1 MGNKPC
7 KPSVKEDHFSF
18 DVANTEE
25 DAEVTRPT
33 VSPMIGMCSDLPIP
47 LIIQEDAD
55 RDVISGSPQP
65 PKDSYDKLMH
75 WLVEMADGDD
85 IDLKDPKIAEE
96 FCKSPLI
103 GNAKNRKKNLG
114 PRSQSYDIHVS
125 YEGPLC
131 SKPSRSCGDI
141 EEETEAEGYMENQP
155 KPKSFKLSPDPPSH
169 NRNRSTLKKQSAV
182 SFDSTCGDPTQYK
195 RSSKS
200 YSDLNDSANFFVNQ
214 QQSLLRS
221 HHKVRQVPKTQRNQ
235 FTKQYSE
242 PVSSI
247 PKVCVYESIDDSGS
261 NCSDRN
267 RNQSSSASL
276 DSRSPRCSRQT
287 TFSDEDDLTYEKSKS
302 SLLHP
307 PLEIMTVRE
316 HEEEE
321 AEGEGGVIRSN
332 RRKHKGKIS
341 GMISRSVENLLGKTS
356 RLRHRL
362 KYRSSSLFTVNNDDK
377 SEIPPELFNDKLFLN
392 DKLLDG
398 NIDDILYA
406 VDTLWPNE

>member
-1 MGNKPC
+1 
-7 KPSVKEDHFSF
+7 
-18 DVANTEE
+18 
-25 DAEVTRPT
+25 
-33 VSPMIGMCSDLPIP
+33 MIGMRNDLPIP
-47 LIIQEDAD
+47 LIIQEDTDCDAT
-55 RDVISGSPQP
+55 RVSPQP
-65 PKDSYDKLMH
+65 PKDSYDKLIH

-85 IDLKDPKIAEE
+85 IDLKDTKIVEE
-96 FCKSPLI
+96 FRKSPLI
-103 GNAKNRKKNLG
+103 GNAANRKKNLG

-155 KPKSFKLSPDPPSH
+155 KPKSFKLSPDPPRY
-169 NRNRSTLKKQSAV
+169 NRNRSRLKKQSAV
-182 SFDSTCGDPTQYK
+182 SFDSTCGDPTHYK

-242 PVSSI
+242 PVPNI
-247 PKVCVYESIDDSGS
+247 PKVYIYESIDDSTS
-261 NCSDRN
+261 NSSDRN
-267 RNQSSSASL
+267 RHRSSSASL
-276 DSRSPRCSRQT
+276 DSKSPRCSRQT
-287 TFSDEDDLTYEKSKS
+287 TFSDEDDIMCEKSKS
-302 SLLHP
+302 SLLQP
-307 PLEIMTVRE
+307 PIEIMTVRE

-321 AEGEGGVIRSN
+321 ADGEGGGLRTN

-341 GMISRSVENLLGKTS
+341 GIISRSVENLIGKTS

-377 SEIPPELFNDKLFLN
+377 SEITPELLNDKLFLN

-406 VDTLWPNE
+406 VDALWPNE

>member
-1 MGNKPC
+1 MDEQSFRVDKTEYEQVIEFAE
-7 KPSVKEDHFSF
+7 PSV
-18 DVANTEE
+18 
-25 DAEVTRPT
+25 
-33 VSPMIGMCSDLPIP
+33 SPAIGIRKDLPIP
-47 LIIQEDAD
+47 LIIQEDTEC
-55 RDVISGSPQP
+55 DVSASPQP
-65 PKDSYDKLMH
+65 PKDSYDKLIH

-85 IDLKDPKIAEE
+85 IDLKDPKIVEE
-96 FCKSPLI
+96 FRKSPLI
-103 GNAKNRKKNLG
+103 GNAANRKKDLG

-125 YEGPLC
+125 YEGPIC

-141 EEETEAEGYMENQP
+141 EEETEAEGFMENQP
-155 KPKSFKLSPDPPSH
+155 TPKSFKLSPDPPRH
-169 NRNRSTLKKQSAV
+169 NRNRSRLKKQSAV
-182 SFDSTCGDPTQYK
+182 SFDSTSGDSTHYK

-221 HHKVRQVPKTQRNQ
+221 HHKAKPVPKTRNQ

-242 PVSSI
+242 PVPCI
-247 PKVCVYESIDDSGS
+247 PKVCVYESIDDSAS
-261 NCSDRN
+261 SCSDRN
-267 RNQSSSASL
+267 RHRSSSASL

-287 TFSDEDDLTYEKSKS
+287 TFSDEDDLLYERSKS
-302 SLLHP
+302 SLLQP

-316 HEEEE
+316 QGEEET
-321 AEGEGGVIRSN
+321 EGEGGVIKTN

-341 GMISRSVENLLGKTS
+341 GMISRSVENLIGKTS
-356 RLRHRL
+356 RLKHRL
-362 KYRSSSLFTVNNDDK
+362 KYRSSSLFTVNNDNK